1 MRPIVVSKTGEGS
14 SSIVPMDT
22 YQNPFNV
29 TIKVVVSGTVTYT
42 VQSTND
48 DIQNAAVT
56 PSWDNHPTL
65 AGLTIAG
72 LGNYAFP
79 VTGIRLNITAGAGT
93 ATMTV
98 QQAGMPGRG

>member
-1 MRPIVVSKTGEGS
+1 MRPIVKSQTGTGETAT
-14 SSIVPMDT
+14 VPMDT

-29 TIKVVVSGTVTYT
+29 TVKVVVSGTVTYT

-48 DIQNAAVT
+48 NVFDASVT
-56 PSWDNHPTL
+56 PDWDDHPSL
-65 AGLTIAG
+65 SGLSADA

-79 VTGIRLNITAGAGT
+79 VTGIRLSVTSGSGT